1 MENREAIEKLERQLK
16 AICLGCK
23 HRSVIGWCE
32 NHCRLP
38 EAFNMAI
45 SALEEKERNK
55 VHCGECKYMLGGYSG
70 YSECSKN
77 HWRVYKAYSCE
88 DGEKK

>member
-16 AICLGCK
+16 AICLGCT

-32 NHCRLP
+32 NHCQLP

-55 VHCGECKYMLGGYSG
+55 VHCRECKHKRGDSG
-70 YSECSKN
+70 YYECGL
-77 HWRVYKAYSCE
+77 HGWRVKQSYSCK
-88 DGEKK
+88 DGERK